1 MNLHLS
7 IIAPEECLF
16 TLVVYYVMRT
26 IQKVLLHGNNA

>member
-16 TLVVYYVMRT
+16 TLVVMRT